1 MGRKELERYF
11 RKYPDVVT
19 LPDFCQMLGGICD
32 GTARKLLQ
40 EQLVEHY
47 VIRTTYYIP
56 KKYVIDYV
64 LSPHYLE
71 LRKKLKAKLPIRMPK
86 GGNEN
91 ELP

>member
-47 VIRTTYYIP
+47 VIRTTYYNP

-71 LRKKLKAKLPIRMPK
+71 LRKKLKAKLPANLLK
-86 GGNEN
+86 GGTGK
-91 ELP
+91 